1 MKKLIAFVLVLTIAF
16 SMVGCFEFMD
26 KTTTTEKQKYKLT
39 LIDNFGLLNGEVED
53 YYFAGE
59 EVRIYVKSLSSPL
72 ACINLN
78 GVEFTHNDKQ
88 FDIEIGSEFYSFP
101 MPAQDSIVYLTL
113 SGQKEHTNVDCA
125 NGKHGWKMPVW
136 SEDGTYRT
144 VECAVC
150 GYIEVRY
157 IQKD

>member
-59 EVRIYVKSLSSPL
+59 EVRIYVKILSGPE
-72 ACINLN
+72 AGIELN
-78 GVEFTHNDKQ
+78 GVYHGYQDEKFNID
-88 FDIEIGSEFYSFP
+88 DGCLFYSFP
-101 MPAQDSIVYLTL
+101 MPAQDSVVYLTL

-150 GYIEVRY
+150 GYTEKRY
-157 IQKD
+157 IQQD